1 MIARL
6 GETRP
11 SPFRSR
17 EERDL
22 ERIEKREAVL
32 KAAVEM
38 FNARGFHATSLDD
51 LAASL
56 GISKPTIY
64 HYLGNKDQVLLECL
78 TRGLMQL
85 RAAAE
90 EAQTLPGTGLD
101 RLRAFLRSYADV
113 NMRDFGKSVI
123 RTGEEAL
130 APESAE
136 RLRDM
141 KREIDAA
148 LRNLVRAGIEDKSIA
163 AGDVTMI
170 AFTLAGALNWPGRW
184 YNPAKGR
191 SISDVAEAM
200 VDILTAGLA
209 PR

>member
-1 MIARL
+1 MFCIFFFSSRRRHTRCAL
-6 GETRP
+6 ETGVQTCALP
-11 SPFRSR
+11 
-17 EERDL
+17 
-22 ERIEKREAVL
+22 I
-32 KAAVEM
+32 
-38 FNARGFHATSLDD
+38 
-51 LAASL
+51 
-56 GISKPTIY
+56 
-64 HYLGNKDQVLLECL
+64 CL

-136 RLRDM
+136 RLREM

-148 LRNLVRAGIEDKSIA
+148 LRNLVDRKS
-163 AGDVTMI
+163 TR
-170 AFTLAGALNWPGRW
+170 LN
-184 YNPAKGR
+184 
-191 SISDVAEAM
+191 SSH
-200 VDILTAGLA
+200 
-209 PR
+209 

>member
-1 MIARL
+1 
-6 GETRP
+6 
-11 SPFRSR
+11 
-17 EERDL
+17 
-22 ERIEKREAVL
+22 
-32 KAAVEM
+32 
-38 FNARGFHATSLDD
+38 
-51 LAASL
+51 
-56 GISKPTIY
+56 
-64 HYLGNKDQVLLECL
+64 
-78 TRGLMQL
+78 MQL

-136 RLRDM
+136 RLREM

-163 AGDVTMI
+163 AGDV
-170 AFTLAGALNWPGRW
+170 
-184 YNPAKGR
+184 R
-191 SISDVAEAM
+191 SEEPTSELQSLMRISYAVFCLKQKNKQK
-200 VDILTAGLA
+200 I
-209 PR
+209 